1 MGHQALTDRPYEI
14 RRSDRRT
21 LALELTREGVLLVR
35 APRSVSGKTIR
46 RFVAEH
52 EDWIRSA
59 EARQAARQEAHP
71 EPSEA
76 ERREM
81 IARAKQVL
89 PGKVAEY
96 ASRMGVQPARIT
108 ITSARTRF
116 GSCSSKN
123 ALSFS
128 WRLMGYPEE
137 AVDYVV
143 VHELAHIRYHD
154 HSKVFYEFIASVMPD
169 HKRRRALLRQ

>member
-1 MGHQALTDRPYEI
+1 MGHQALTGRLYEI

-21 LALELTREGVLLVR
+21 LALELTREGELLVR
-35 APRSVSGKTIR
+35 APRAVPVNVIR

-52 EDWIRSA
+52 EEWIRSA
-59 EARQAARQEAHP
+59 EARQAERRSMHP
-71 EPSEA
+71 EPSEE

-81 IARAKQVL
+81 IARAKAIL
-89 PGKVAEY
+89 PAKTAAFAEK
-96 ASRMGVQPARIT
+96 MGVRPARVT

-116 GSCSSKN
+116 GSCSSRN

-137 AVDYVV
+137 AIDYVV

-154 HSKVFYEFIASVMPD
+154 HSRAFYEFIASVLPD
-169 HKRRRALLRQ
+169 HEQRRALLRQ